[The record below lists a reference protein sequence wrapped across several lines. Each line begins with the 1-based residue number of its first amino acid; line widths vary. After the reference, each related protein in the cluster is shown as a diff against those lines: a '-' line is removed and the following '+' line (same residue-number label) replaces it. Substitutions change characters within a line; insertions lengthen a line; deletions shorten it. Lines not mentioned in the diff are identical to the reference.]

1 MHIPDGTLRAKLDGE
16 LNEADTL
23 AAESH
28 LNECA
33 RCRERARHVAAQ
45 AQRAGSLLAALSP
58 PEEAVDTQRA
68 WISFGARRGAAVP
81 HRPLWTQFWLW
92 RPSAA
97 LGALATVVVLTLV
110 VSPPAR
116 AVAQRFL
123 GLLRVRNVVVVPV
136 ERDFLAEGRGKLIG
150 QLLSESVS
158 VTKEEAAQQVAGREQ
173 ASRLAGFTVRLPA
186 SRSDV
191 PRLTVQGAHGFQLT
205 ASAKRFE
212 TLTGALGRP
221 DITLPAGLDGARVV
235 VDIPRGVKAAYG
247 VCPENRSAAR
257 PPAADYSDCLIFAQ
271 VPSPTVITVPE
282 LDLAQIA
289 AVGLELSG
297 MTPEQA
303 QAFSRAVDW
312 TSTLAIPLPRDVVRY
327 ENVTV
332 DGVAGVL
339 ITSDGMGRR
348 PAGWSLVW
356 IKDGIVYSL
365 VGFGSS
371 SAALPAAESIG

>member
-1 MHIPDGTLRAKLDGE
+1 
-16 LNEADTL
+16 
-23 AAESH
+23 
-28 LNECA
+28 
-33 RCRERARHVAAQ
+33 VAAQ

-58 PEEAVDTQRA
+58 PEEAIDTQRA
-68 WISFGARRGAAVP
+68 WMSLGARRAAAVRK
-81 HRPLWTQFWLW
+81 RPLWTPFWLW

-97 LGALATVVVLTLV
+97 LGAAAMAVVLLLV

-123 GLLRVRNVVVVPV
+123 GLLRIRSVVVVPLDR
-136 ERDFLAEGRGKLIG
+136 EFLAEGKGKLIG

-158 VTKEEAAQQVAGREQ
+158 MTKEEAAQQVAGREQ

-186 SRSDV
+186 LRSDA
-191 PRLTVQGAHGFQLT
+191 PKLTVQGAHGFQFT

-212 TLTGALGRP
+212 SLAGMLGRP
-221 DITLPAGLDGARVV
+221 DITMPADLDGARVV
-235 VDIPRGVKAAYG
+235 VDIPRGVTAMYG
-247 VCPENRSAAR
+247 VCPENRAAAR
-257 PPAADYSDCLIFAQ
+257 ATGANFSDCLVLSQ
-271 VPSPTVITVPE
+271 VPSPTVVTLPE
-282 LDLAQIA
+282 LDLARIA

-303 QAFSRAVDW
+303 RDFSRAVDW
-312 TSTLAIPLPRDVVRY
+312 TSTLAIPLPRFAARY

-339 ITSDGMGRR
+339 IISDGSGPR
-348 PAGWSLVW
+348 PAGWSLIW

-371 SAALPAAESIG
+371 SAALAAAESIG